1 MKNFKFIL
9 AAAFALAALSCDKVE
24 TTTTNPETN
33 PEDGLVTLTISTG
46 ESTKTHIANGTEI
59 HWDLGDKITVFT
71 NEYYGLGTGSLAT
84 NAFDDFKMDGEPNG
98 SFVRFT
104 GEIAKGSSIIW
115 AVYPSSRVI
124 SCNTDGTSL
133 NVSIPSTQT
142 ATHGSFENGLNIS
155 IAKEQVT
162 SDANINIGKF
172 EPTASVTFK
181 NICALLKFHVP
192 SGITN
197 INKVTISTDNNVVG
211 EMTFDHSGDSAVLD
225 EITKGSNSIAMTG
238 TFAENTDYYFVLAP
252 VAISELSIYVN
263 TTDNKQYAATRTF
276 STPLQL
282 NAGEY
287 KSLGNLNLT
296 NMPSFGVDFD
306 IQDDNGYL
314 NGTDVIFSFPSNKIS
329 NLNLTIS
336 KEGGSA
342 VRTINV
348 DGPVTLNEYNQ
359 YISSYANETDSTW
372 PYLPKGTYSVSGT
385 YDTEGGAASVNNIT
399 FEINTDPNFTVG
411 RFNASTTYNKYVN
424 EGASVANTYT
434 SDGNTIWVTADDVA
448 ISDKI
453 LKNANYKDMLQVQ
466 FATSPNGN
474 NYSANLADGLNV
486 TLSNQKVGKYTS
498 PSYVFDGKK
507 VTFSAK
513 TCYVTGL
520 PHKAAPPKKSGSAPW
535 TDNSSLGSLE
545 VGMDW
550 DDNGRIKIPTSKLYE
565 PTITSPGFYSPVQ
578 SLKVYLYVKADLET
592 KGRNRLGKK
601 TYYPSK
607 ITCAINDKDLCNSTG
622 PDGKGITNYEGLGGL
637 YSFGS
642 ISSTDVEITSDTS
655 LSLGNN
661 ELEIRNNGIVSTA
674 DPQWTTPSI
683 YVKEV
688 NLLYR

>member
-1 MKNFKFIL
+1 MKKFNFIL
-9 AAAFALAALSCDKVE
+9 IAALASFAALSCQKESLPQSTPEADLLPLVI
-24 TTTTNPETN
+24 TTG
-33 PEDGLVTLTISTG
+33 DA
-46 ESTKTHIANGTEI
+46 TKTYIADNGKDI
-59 HWDLGDKITVFT
+59 HWHSGDKIKVYSDISIVGDNAQSYDFT
-71 NEYYGLGTGSLAT
+71 MPDGFSPTGNYAKFEGKVVSGT
-84 NAFDDFKMDGEPNG
+84 NK
-98 SFVRFT
+98 V
-104 GEIAKGSSIIW
+104 W
-115 AVYPSSRVI
+115 AVYPSELASGA
-124 SCNTDGTSL
+124 TDTGIL
-133 NVSIPSTQT
+133 QVKLPATQNPYNGE
-142 ATHGSFENGLNIS
+142 THSFSQNLNIS
-155 IAKEQVT
+155 VA
-162 SDANINIGKF
+162 
-172 EPTASVTFK
+172 TAPVNLEYELGLTQRPVVSENMTFY
-181 NICALLKFHVP
+181 NTCALVKFTIP

-197 INKVTISTDNNVVG
+197 IKNVTVSTDQDIVG
-211 EMTFDHSGDSAVLD
+211 DMTIDYSGTIPAFGG
-225 EITKGSNSIAMTG
+225 IANGSKSISMTAAE
-238 TFAENTDYYFVLAP
+238 TFADGRDYYFVLAP
-252 VAISELSIYVN
+252 VAISKLSIYVN
-263 TTDNKQYAATRTF
+263 TTDNKQYAATQTF
-276 STPLQL
+276 TTPYQL
-282 NAGEY
+282 VAGKY
-287 KSLGNLNLT
+287 ISLGKLNIN

-306 IQDDNGYL
+306 IQDEGGFL

-336 KEGGSA
+336 KEGGSV
-342 VRTINV
+342 VRTIKV

-359 YISSYANETDSTW
+359 YISSYAIETVSTW
-372 PYLPKGTYSVSGT
+372 PYLPKGTYTVSGT